1 MVANCEVSSGRVRA
15 REGGLT
21 LFAKSKSPG
30 DAPWLQSHFFRS
42 LLPFF
47 MNKLRRIY
55 VQSFVCANA
64 KVGVAVAD
72 EAGAGVGRE
81 GAMKVAS
88 GV

>member
-1 MVANCEVSSGRVRA
+1 
-15 REGGLT
+15 
-21 LFAKSKSPG
+21 
-30 DAPWLQSHFFRS
+30 
-42 LLPFF
+42 

-72 EAGAGVGRE
+72 EAGAGVGRG

>member
-1 MVANCEVSSGRVRA
+1 MEGRG
-15 REGGLT
+15 EGLT

-30 DAPWLQSHFFRS
+30 DAPLLQSHFFLS

-72 EAGAGVGRE
+72 GGGVGRGGNE
-81 GAMKVAS
+81 S
-88 GV
+88 G

>member
-1 MVANCEVSSGRVRA
+1 MGVAGGPWGEL
-15 REGGLT
+15 GLT

-30 DAPWLQSHFFRS
+30 DAPWLQSHFFLS
-42 LLPFF
+42 LLFPFF

-64 KVGVAVAD
+64 KVAVAVAD

>member
-1 MVANCEVSSGRVRA
+1 
-15 REGGLT
+15 
-21 LFAKSKSPG
+21 
-30 DAPWLQSHFFRS
+30 
-42 LLPFF
+42 

-64 KVGVAVAD
+64 KVAVAVAD
-72 EAGAGVGRE
+72 AEGVGRG

>member
-1 MVANCEVSSGRVRA
+1 MAGHEGGVRA
-15 REGGLT
+15 NSVCQVQVTGRRT
-21 LFAKSKSPG
+21 LASVSFLS
-30 DAPWLQSHFFRS
+30 LLLL

-64 KVGVAVAD
+64 KVAVAVAD
-72 EAGAGVGRE
+72 EAGKGGGG